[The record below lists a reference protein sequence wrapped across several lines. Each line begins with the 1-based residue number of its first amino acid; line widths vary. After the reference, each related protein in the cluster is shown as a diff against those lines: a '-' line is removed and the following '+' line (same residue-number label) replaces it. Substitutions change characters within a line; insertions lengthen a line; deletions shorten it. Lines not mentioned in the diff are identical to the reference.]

1 MKHEREE
8 AATIIKETIE
18 IKDDQRL
25 EALMMAIEA
34 LNTVKAINDLIDEYD
49 IRSLNID
56 ELSSFEIKVVEAINS
71 GGEI

>member
-1 MKHEREE
+1 MTREE

-25 EALMMAIEA
+25 EALMMAIKA
-34 LNTVKAINDLIDEYD
+34 LKTVKAINDLIDEYD

-56 ELSSFEIKVVEAINS
+56 EQSSFEIKVVEAIDS

>member
-1 MKHEREE
+1 MTREE

>member
-1 MKHEREE
+1 MTREE

-34 LNTVKAINDLIDEYD
+34 LKTVKAIKDLIDEYD

>member
-1 MKHEREE
+1 MTREE

-25 EALMMAIEA
+25 EALMMAIKA
-34 LNTVKAINDLIDEYD
+34 LKTVKAINDLIDEYD

-56 ELSSFEIKVVEAINS
+56 EQSSFEIKVVETIDS

>member
-1 MKHEREE
+1 MTKEE
-8 AATIIKETIE
+8 AATIIKKTIE

-34 LNTVKAINDLIDEYD
+34 LKTVKAIKDLIDEYD

>member
-1 MKHEREE
+1 MTREE
-8 AATIIKETIE
+8 AATIIKKTIE

-34 LNTVKAINDLIDEYD
+34 LKTVKAIKDLIDEYD